1 MSTLLEHTQP
11 RLLVIDD
18 EPGICLAISLL
29 LQEYYG
35 VVTANSAEEALA
47 RLTEPYEL
55 ILLDLRMPG
64 VEGYGLLNA
73 IRAKAGNTPII
84 ILSALGDRRTR
95 DDVMQHG
102 AMTLIEKPFS
112 RQELLERIQDI
123 LHNEN

>member
-1 MSTLLEHTQP
+1 MSTLPEHTQS

-29 LQEYYG
+29 LQEYYDI
-35 VVTANSAEEALA
+35 VTAESAEEALA

-64 VEGYGLLNA
+64 VEGYGLLSA

-95 DDVMQHG
+95 EEVLQHG
-102 AMTLIEKPFS
+102 AVTLIEKPFS

-123 LHNEN
+123 LHTEN